1 MWLIKIHKDVVK
13 EDFKKVNS
21 KQQQDILRV
30 IYKKLSIDPE
40 KFGIPLRTN
49 LKGYWKLR
57 ISDYRVVYQIDK
69 KKVFVFVLKIG
80 MRRNKEVYRDMIKRI
95 NK

>member
-1 MWLIKIHKDVVK
+1 MWSIKIHKDVVK
-13 EDFKKVNS
+13 EDFKKVSS
-21 KQQQDILRV
+21 KQQQDILRT

-40 KFGIPLRTN
+40 KFGTPLRTN

-57 ISDYRVVYQIDK
+57 ISDYRIVYQIK
-69 KKVFVFVLKIG
+69 KKEVLVFVLKIG
-80 MRRNKEVYRDMIKRI
+80 MRRNKKVYRDMIKRM